1 MRSLIGLV
9 GLVLIMLVVAV
20 PTGAQEA
27 PPSSEPATDA
37 IDCVA
42 PEYLSNALV
51 ECESALA
58 PSLETASPEAV
69 ETELE
74 ASISTAAGVSSAE
87 AIGYPAY
94 CRLEVDAVFWSASQ
108 WLQLAQAL
116 GSDRSPCAEYY
127 VSIPPQDGNDV
138 KELRPTA
145 RYAEVRAV
153 NSHIHPVAEI
163 RYTAPNRLDWREL
176 AISLGG
182 DLATSSPPESRRVGA
197 WRWGRRHG
205 STSLLVRPGR

>member
-27 PPSSEPATDA
+27 SSEPATDA

-58 PSLETASPEAV
+58 PSPETASAEAV

-108 WLQLAQAL
+108 WLQLAEGL
-116 GSDRSPCAEYY
+116 EYDLSPCAEYY
-127 VSIPPQDGNDV
+127 VSIPPMDNNV
-138 KELRPTA
+138 TELRPTQ
-145 RYAEVRAV
+145 RFAEVRAV
-153 NSHIHPVAEI
+153 NAHIHPVAEI
-163 RYTAPNRLDWREL
+163 RYTAANRPDWREFAL
-176 AISLGG
+176 DRGG
-182 DLATSSPPESRRVGA
+182 DLDDFFAAGVEAR
-197 WRWGRRHG
+197 
-205 STSLLVRPGR
+205 